1 MSDTH
6 LVAACFGDV
15 ESGSTCTHKSRGR
28 AVIHPGLR
36 WERRCSR
43 RGTGGGFRGWGGGGG
58 GWQDWKKCAVAVN
71 SEFVW
76 HAEHNA
82 GLQEG
87 ETCCFHVPKPCSRS
101 LKTSVFTQVGSLG
114 TISVRKKGE

>member
-1 MSDTH
+1 ME
-6 LVAACFGDV
+6 AEIEQKRCW
-15 ESGSTCTHKSRGR
+15 C
-28 AVIHPGLR
+28 GLR
-36 WERRCSR
+36 
-43 RGTGGGFRGWGGGGG
+43 GG

-76 HAEHNA
+76 RAEHNA

-114 TISVRKKGE
+114 TISVRKKRG